1 MRVNPA
7 AAKRLLILCAAA
19 LASLGHAQLPNRAE
33 VLPGVVTAGQPDE
46 AALRDLA
53 KDGFVAV
60 IDLRGADEDR
70 GLDDE
75 RKAVEALGM
84 NYISLPVVGA
94 DAINYENAAALDEL
108 LGRMPGPVL
117 VHCSSGNRAGALL
130 ALRQRLNGVSAEEA
144 FAIGV
149 AAGMSSPAMRE
160 AAKARLDER

>member
-7 AAKRLLILCAAA
+7 AKRLIVLCTAV
-19 LASLGHAQLPNRAE
+19 LATLTHAQLPNRAE

-60 IDLRGADEDR
+60 IDLRGPDEDR
-70 GLDDE
+70 GLDE
-75 RKAVEALGM
+75 RKSVEALGM
-84 NYISLPVVGA
+84 NYISLPVADA

-117 VHCSSGNRAGALL
+117 VHCATGNRAGALL
-130 ALRQRLNGVSAEEA
+130 ALRQRLNGVSAAEA

-160 AAKARLDER
+160 AAEARLDER